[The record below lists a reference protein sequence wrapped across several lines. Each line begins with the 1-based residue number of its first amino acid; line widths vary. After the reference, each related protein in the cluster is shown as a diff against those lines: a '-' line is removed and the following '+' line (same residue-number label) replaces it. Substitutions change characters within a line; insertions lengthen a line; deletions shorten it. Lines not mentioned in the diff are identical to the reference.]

1 MNDDFGVCYSSSSV
15 MGQFKIDKKKNGS
28 SMCTLSEIAPSLM
41 LWIRLA
47 RSSKRTSLSF
57 HRCGVAV
64 CPVDGA
70 LDCIKESILLLE
82 IMKNAGSI
90 SKPMLLNSR
99 LGQVYDNGTEEKT
112 QP

>member
-1 MNDDFGVCYSSSSV
+1 MWS
-15 MGQFKIDKKKNGS
+15 
-28 SMCTLSEIAPSLM
+28 
-41 LWIRLA
+41 
-47 RSSKRTSLSF
+47 
-57 HRCGVAV
+57 CGF
-64 CPVDGA
+64 PVDGA

-99 LGQVYDNGTEEKT
+99 LGQVYDNGTEENS

>member
-1 MNDDFGVCYSSSSV
+1 LLK
-15 MGQFKIDKKKNGS
+15 KIGS
-28 SMCTLSEIAPSLM
+28 SICTLSEIAPSLM

-70 LDCIKESILLLE
+70 LDCMKESILLLE

-99 LGQVYDNGTEEKT
+99 LGQVYDNGTEGKS